1 MFTASPIEL
10 QSRRQ
15 RTISLTT
22 LSLGYFMILLD
33 STILNVALPTIEK
46 QLHGS
51 VASLQWVVNSYT
63 LVFASFLLSGGTS
76 GDRYGAHRT
85 FRLGLAIFTG
95 ASLLCSLAPN
105 INTLIVSRLIQGL
118 GAALLVPASLS
129 LIAHLFTEPR
139 EQAKAVAI
147 WAGIGSIAGACGPTL
162 GGLLVEFFG
171 WRSVFLV
178 NIPFGALALLLTF
191 ISIPAMPQRRESSL
205 DLPGQVLAIIAV
217 CALTYAL
224 IEWGHIATDLL
235 VAVFALAVLSG
246 AAFIVVEA
254 RRAHPM
260 LPLQM
265 FGSWRVSATM
275 LVALIYQFSFYSLI
289 FVFSLFFQQFY
300 GYGALETGLA
310 FLPQTVAGSLL
321 LLLASRPIARWLS
334 PRISLA
340 IGMALGAIGMLA
352 IFVGMHVGFPII
364 ALGEIFVGAV
374 AAFVV
379 PPMTTVVL
387 ASVAKEHSGIAS
399 ACLNTARQMGGTLG
413 VAILGT
419 VLANQALFRGAEE
432 TLLIML
438 GAFLLG
444 IVLILSTTSQQ
455 KLAQS

>member
-1 MFTASPIEL
+1 MFTASSLEL

-22 LSLGYFMILLD
+22 LSLSYFMILLD
-33 STILNVALPTIEK
+33 STILNVALPAIEK

-63 LVFASFLLSGGTS
+63 LVFASFLLSGGTL

-105 INTLIVSRLIQGL
+105 INTLIVARLIQGL

-129 LIAHLFTEPR
+129 LIAHLFTEPG

-147 WAGIGSIAGACGPTL
+147 WAGIGSIAVACGPTL

-178 NIPFGALALLLTF
+178 NIPIGGLALLLTF
-191 ISIPAMPQRRESSL
+191 ISIPAMPQRRESNL
-205 DLPGQVLAIIAV
+205 DLPGQVLAIIAF

-224 IEWGHIATDLL
+224 IEWSHIATGLLIAVFGL
-235 VAVFALAVLSG
+235 VALSG
-246 AAFIVVEA
+246 TAFIVVEA
-254 RRAHPM
+254 RRTHPM
-260 LPLQM
+260 LPLEM
-265 FGSWRVSATM
+265 FRSWRVSATM
-275 LVALIYQFSFYSLI
+275 LVALVFQFSFYSLF

-300 GYGALETGLA
+300 GYGALEAGLA
-310 FLPQTVAGSLL
+310 FMPETMVGSLL
-321 LLLASRPIARWLS
+321 LLFASRPIARWLS

-340 IGMALGAIGMLA
+340 IGLSLGAIGMLV
-352 IFVGMHVGFPII
+352 IFVGMHVGFPMI

-374 AAFVV
+374 ATFVV

-387 ASVAKEHSGIAS
+387 ASVTKEHSGIAS

-419 VLANQALFRGAEE
+419 VLGTQSLFRGAEE
-432 TLLIML
+432 TLFIML

-444 IVLILSTTSQQ
+444 VVLILSTASQN
-455 KLAQS
+455 KIAHS